1 MDSTAQIERLFAGVV
16 PEIVREPMTV
26 KAIAEMVADDFNIP
40 VHEVMG
46 DRRHKD
52 TTIARHVAQWL
63 CKKHASWSLA
73 HTGRRFGRDH
83 TSVMHGCERIDQ
95 MMAANVVFHTRV
107 ENLSNS
113 VTERWPHG

>member
-1 MDSTAQIERLFAGVV
+1 MPDYNAQMERLFAGFI
-16 PEIVREPMTV
+16 PEIIREPMTV
-26 KAIAEMVADDFNIP
+26 KAIAQMVADDFNIP

-46 DRRHKD
+46 NRRHKE

-83 TSVMHGCERIDQ
+83 TSVMHGCERVDQ
-95 MMAANVVFHTRV
+95 IMT
-107 ENLSNS
+107 ENLAFASRVKNLS
-113 VTERWPHG
+113 SAVAQRWA